1 MRGKAGSP
9 ALVAVRDRLRT
20 HMVTGAFVVSGVT
33 MLCIAV
39 FTLIGWN
46 VWLSRAASEIAA
58 SKTVENLA
66 HLASHDAGAHV
77 AAVDAFLRG
86 LIAAFPPT
94 GEARLSPAQFEVM
107 SSLAGAIDRLGSV
120 VIVDAEGRPVQTI
133 ASDDIAPTTIATGFA
148 TAPWFVEAVREP
160 DRLAVG
166 APTTGLHGGAS
177 VLPVALASRDPAG
190 VRAVVMAELRIDA
203 LEQSLAG
210 VDLGSNGV
218 VWLLWG
224 KETIVFRMP
233 STDGT
238 GDTGRIVAGSP
249 NAHHYLGQ
257 TQGTYRGRSAI
268 DGIERL
274 YAFQALHGVPLILA
288 VGIGVEDF
296 ADWQRQAAVSLAMAG
311 VLCSVMIGIALLL
324 RREIARRNATEQEL
338 WLRSETDPLTG
349 LANRRRFERV
359 IEVEMRRARRN
370 RMPTS
375 VLMIDVDRFKLTND
389 RFGHASGDRVLR
401 IVAAELTAAI
411 RRPADLAARVGGD
424 EFAVLLPETEAG
436 GAERVAESARR
447 SIEAG
452 DFPEAGAVTITIGIA
467 TFASTAVGSP
477 TDLIAAADRALYAAK
492 EAGRNRT
499 GHWTGDD
506 L

>member
-1 MRGKAGSP
+1 MRGMAGPP
-9 ALVAVRDRLRT
+9 ALEAVPDRLRA

-46 VWLSRAASEIAA
+46 VMLTRSTSQTAAV
-58 SKTVENLA
+58 KTVENLA
-66 HLASHDAGAHV
+66 HLASHDAEAHV

-86 LIAAFPPT
+86 LIAALPRE
-94 GEARLSPAQFEVM
+94 GEARLTQAQFDVL
-107 SSLAGAIDRLGSV
+107 SSLAGAVDRLGSV
-120 VIVDAEGRPVQTI
+120 VVFDTAGRPLQTV
-133 ASDDIAPTTIATGFA
+133 AADDATSKSPA
-148 TAPWFVEAVREP
+148 REVAAAPWFVEALKAP
-160 DRLAVG
+160 DRIAIG
-166 APTTGLHGGAS
+166 APVAGLFDGAS
-177 VLPVALASRDPAG
+177 VLPVALAVPGPSG
-190 VRAVVMAELRIDA
+190 VRAVVMAELRVDA
-203 LEQSLAG
+203 FEQSLAG
-210 VDLGSNGV
+210 VDLGSSGV
-218 VWLLWG
+218 VWLLWND
-224 KETIVFRMP
+224 ETIVFRLP
-233 STDGT
+233 SLDRT
-238 GDTGRIVAGSP
+238 GDTGLSVAGSA
-249 NAHHYLGQ
+249 NAQYYVGQ

-274 YAFQALHGVPLILA
+274 YAFRALPGVPLILA

-296 ADWQRQAAVSLAMAG
+296 ADWQRQATVSLAMAG

-324 RREIARRNATEQEL
+324 RREISRRNATEQEL

-359 IEVEMRRARRN
+359 IDVEMRRARRN

-375 VLMIDVDRFKLTND
+375 LLMIDVDRFKLTND

-401 IVAAELTAAI
+401 IVAAELTTAI
-411 RRPADLAARVGGD
+411 RRPADLVARVGGD

-447 SIEAG
+447 CIEAG
-452 DFPEAGAVTITIGIA
+452 GFPEAGAVTVTIGIA
-467 TFASTAVGSP
+467 TFAATAVGSP
-477 TDLIAAADRALYAAK
+477 SDLIAAADRALYAAK